1 MTADVVIR
9 TEQDTD
15 HAAIAAVV
23 RAAFTDNPD
32 RMALLVERIRASVNF
47 VPKLSVVAE
56 DDSGVIGYTMV
67 SWVGLRDSRRTRI
80 LDLGPVAVR
89 PDRQRQGVGSKL
101 VGAALER
108 IEATGEPFVMVEGI
122 PEYYPQFGFE
132 RARPLGFVPPF
143 SSIPDGDF
151 MVKRLA
157 GYEPELAGHVV
168 YPPAF
173 DHIPY

>member
-1 MTADVVIR
+1 MTVIR
-9 TEQDTD
+9 TERDTD
-15 HAAIAAVV
+15 FTAIAAVV
-23 RAAFTDNPD
+23 RAAFADNPD
-32 RMALLVERIRASVNF
+32 EIALLVERIRASKNF
-47 VPKLSVVAE
+47 IPELALVAE
-56 DDSGVIGYTMV
+56 DDSGVIAHTMV
-67 SWVGLRDSRRTRI
+67 SWVGLQNSSRERI

-101 VGAALER
+101 VRAALER
-108 IEATGEPFVMVEGI
+108 VEATGEPFVMVEGI

-143 SSIPDGDF
+143 SSIPDAAF
-151 MVKRLA
+151 MVKRLP

-173 DHIPY
+173 DHISY